1 MTTFRLL
8 LLTGF
13 GALTLL
19 TRPASAQATTQV
31 SRVPATPA
39 PTPKYYYSFFWG
51 LWSNHPKSAP
61 GTHTAHKA
69 VQVRAVA
76 HSQGAPR
83 LAAKP
88 DSTYQNRSILGG
100 AVQWTEKQS
109 TPTR

>member
-13 GALTLL
+13 AALTLL
-19 TRPASAQATTQV
+19 ARPALAQATTQV
-31 SRVPATPA
+31 ARGPAAPA
-39 PTPKYYYSFFWG
+39 PAPKYHYSFLWG
-51 LWSNHPKSAP
+51 LWSNHPKPVP
-61 GTHTAHKA
+61 GTHTPHKA

-76 HSQGAPR
+76 RGQGAPR
-83 LAAKP
+83 VATKP

-100 AVQWTEKQS
+100 AIQWTEKQS